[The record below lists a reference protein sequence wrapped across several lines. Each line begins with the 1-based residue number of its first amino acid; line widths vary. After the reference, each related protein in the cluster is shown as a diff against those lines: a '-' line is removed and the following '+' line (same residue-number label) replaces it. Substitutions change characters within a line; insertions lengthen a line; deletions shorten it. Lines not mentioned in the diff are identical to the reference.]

1 MKVLWNVNQLTFATI
16 GGFIGWFWGG
26 CDGLIYALITF
37 VVIDYITGVMC
48 AIVSKNLSSE
58 IGFKG
63 LFRKVLIFMLVGIAN
78 VIDMQIIGAG
88 SALKIAVEFFFISNE
103 GVSILENSAF
113 LGVPIPDELK
123 KVLKQIKNHDKNKRE
138 KK

>member
-78 VIDMQIIGAG
+78 VVDVQIIGAG
-88 SALKIAVEFFFISNE
+88 SALRVAVIFFYLSNE
-103 GVSILENSAF
+103 GISILENAAF

-123 KVLKQIKNHDKNKRE
+123 KVLKQIKNHAKNKRG

>member
-1 MKVLWNVNQLTFATI
+1 MKILWTSNQLTFAAI

-78 VIDMQIIGAG
+78 VVDVQIIGVG
-88 SALKIAVEFFFISNE
+88 SVLRTAVVFFYLSNE
-103 GVSILENSAF
+103 GISILENAAV
-113 LGVPIPDELK
+113 LGLPIPQQLKTALRQLK
-123 KVLKQIKNHDKNKRE
+123 KKGDK
-138 KK
+138 